1 MPWKAIIR
9 GGLLFG
15 VIAGIFGMAVELI
28 AALVG
33 REVTSSMTTAFVAA
47 ALGFLIIGGA
57 GYKIGQDLK
66 TVAPA
71 WRLGALAGALS
82 ELIRTIGASAVLNIV
97 PAGQA
102 LFARLTPQEQRQAQ
116 DPVFLITTLA
126 IQIVSATLFGALLG
140 WLGAWAA
147 LRFGPP
153 KRPRG

>member
-28 AALVG
+28 AALIG
-33 REVTSSMTTAFVAA
+33 NEVRSSMTTAFVSAT
-47 ALGFLIIGGA
+47 LGFLIIGGA
-57 GYKIGQDLK
+57 GQKIGQETK
-66 TVAPA
+66 NVAPA
-71 WRLGALAGALS
+71 WRLGALAGALG
-82 ELIRTIGASAVLNIV
+82 EVIRTVGASAVLSIL

-102 LFARLTPQEQRQAQ
+102 LFARLTPQEQRQDN

-126 IQIVSATLFGALLG
+126 IQLVSATLFGALLG

-153 KRPRG
+153 KTPRT

>member
-28 AALVG
+28 AALIG
-33 REVTSSMTTAFVAA
+33 NEVTSSMTTAFVSAT
-47 ALGFLIIGGA
+47 LGFLIIGGA
-57 GYKIGQDLK
+57 GQKIGQETK
-66 TVAPA
+66 NVAPA
-71 WRLGALAGALS
+71 WRLGALAGALG
-82 ELIRTIGASAVLNIV
+82 EVIRTVGASAVLSIL
-97 PAGQA
+97 PAGQV
-102 LFARLTPQEQRQAQ
+102 LFSRLTPQEQRQAN

-126 IQIVSATLFGALLG
+126 IQLVSATLFGALLG

-153 KRPRG
+153 KTPRT

>member
-28 AALVG
+28 AALIG
-33 REVTSSMTTAFVAA
+33 NEVRSSMTTAFVSAT
-47 ALGFLIIGGA
+47 LGFLIIGGA
-57 GYKIGQDLK
+57 GQKIGQETK
-66 TVAPA
+66 NVAPA
-71 WRLGALAGALS
+71 WRLGALAGALG
-82 ELIRTIGASAVLNIV
+82 EVIRTVGASAVLSIL

-102 LFARLTPQEQRQAQ
+102 LFARLTPQEQRQEN

-126 IQIVSATLFGALLG
+126 IQLVSATLFGALLG

-153 KRPRG
+153 KTPRT